1 MMNSSDY
8 NLLTFK
14 AISNFISELSETFGT
29 DNHAL
34 KLYNRLLDKTTITHD
49 NAIKKHIE
57 VFRNFCIQNREPIVG
72 KNYKSF
78 LNSKVEYSP
87 KVFIDFNDIFKEADS
102 ETANVIWKH
111 LLTISALV
119 DPAGK
124 AKEILK
130 NNKESKEANFLSDIL
145 NKVETTVSP
154 NSNPLEAVSS
164 IMSSGLFTD
173 LISGMNNGI
182 QDGSL
187 DLSKLMGTVQ
197 QMCTSIGGNM
207 DINKMAEN
215 ANAANKENAEAPNPM
230 AMLNSMMSGMASM
243 NNGTPGQAPDLS
255 NLSSLLGP
263 MLSSLGAQQPPVP
276 SASLPTSIEEVREEK

>member
-14 AISNFISELSETFGT
+14 AISKFVSELGETFGT
-29 DNHAL
+29 DNHPL
-34 KLYNRLLDKTTITHD
+34 KLYSRLLDKTTISHD

-57 VFRNFCIQNREPIVG
+57 VFRNFCIKNRDCITS
-72 KNYKSF
+72 KNKNF
-78 LNSKVEYSP
+78 VNSKIEYSQ
-87 KVFIDFNDIFKEADS
+87 KVYIDLNDIFKDS
-102 ETANVIWKH
+102 DAETAGVIWKH

-197 QMCTSIGGNM
+197 QMCSSIGGGNI
-207 DINKMAEN
+207 DLSKMAES
-215 ANAANKENAEAPNPM
+215 ANSENGEANNPM
-230 AMLNSMMSGMASM
+230 NMLNSMMSGMASM
-243 NNGTPGQAPDLS
+243 NTNGTPGQAPDLS
-255 NLSSLLGP
+255 NLTNLLGP
-263 MLSSLGAQQPPVP
+263 MLSSLSAQQPV
-276 SASLPTSIEEVREEK
+276 SASLPTTIEEVKEEK

>member
-1 MMNSSDY
+1 MNSSDY

-14 AISNFISELSETFGT
+14 AISKFVSELGETFGT
-29 DNHAL
+29 DNHPL
-34 KLYNRLLDKTTITHD
+34 KLYNRLLDKTTISHD
-49 NAIKKHIE
+49 NAMKKHIE
-57 VFRNFCIQNREPIVG
+57 VFRNFCIKNRDCITS
-72 KNYKSF
+72 KNKNF
-78 LNSKVEYSP
+78 VNSKIEYSQ
-87 KVFIDFNDIFKEADS
+87 KVYIDLNDIFKDS
-102 ETANVIWKH
+102 DAETAGVIWKH

-197 QMCTSIGGNM
+197 QMCSSIGGGNI
-207 DINKMAEN
+207 DLNKMAE
-215 ANAANKENAEAPNPM
+215 AANSENDGEASNPM
-230 AMLNSMMSGMASM
+230 NMLNSMMSGMASM
-243 NNGTPGQAPDLS
+243 NTNGTPGQAPDLS
-255 NLSSLLGP
+255 NLTNLLGP
-263 MLSSLGAQQPPVP
+263 MLSSLSAQQPV
-276 SASLPTSIEEVREEK
+276 SASLPTTIEEVKEDK

>member
-1 MMNSSDY
+1 MNSSDY

-14 AISNFISELSETFGT
+14 AITKFVSELSETFGT
-29 DNHAL
+29 DNHSL
-34 KLYNRLLDKTTITHD
+34 KLYARLLDKTTISHD
-49 NAIKKHIE
+49 NAMKKHIDI
-57 VFRNFCIQNREPIVG
+57 FRNFCIKNRDCITS
-72 KNYKSF
+72 KNTTF
-78 LNSKVEYSP
+78 VNSKIEYSP
-87 KVFIDFNDIFKEADS
+87 KVFIDLDDIFKNSDA

-145 NKVETTVSP
+145 NKVENTVSP

-197 QMCTSIGGNM
+197 QMCTSIGGGNI
-207 DINKMAEN
+207 DLAKMAEN
-215 ANAANKENAEAPNPM
+215 ASTENSENGGGEVNPM
-230 AMLNSMMSGMASM
+230 NMLNSMMSGMASM
-243 NNGTPGQAPDLS
+243 NTNGTPGQAPDLS
-255 NLSSLLGP
+255 NLTNLLGP
-263 MLSSLGAQQPPVP
+263 MLSSLSAQQPT
-276 SASLPTSIEEVREEK
+276 SASIPTTIEEVREEK